1 MADRKKE
8 ALEILDRL
16 IVQMDKPAQIDL
28 DPKYLRNAILL
39 TKSDLS
45 VLASVVRHLIAP
57 PAPTKRKA
65 KK

>member
-28 DPKYLRNAILL
+28 DNKYLRNAILH
-39 TKSDLS
+39 TKDDLS

-57 PAPTKRKA
+57 VAPTKRKA